1 MVDLHPVAFDNPLVF
16 QLLDPRGGGRAGQM
30 YPFSQF
36 FHRDPAVE
44 AQFFDNAFIG
54 LIHKQSPFKNKVN
67 RVKRFIQAVYS
78 NPLSSID

>member
-44 AQFFDNAFIG
+44 AQFFDNPFIG
-54 LIHKQSPFKNKVN
+54 LIHNQSPFKNKVN
-67 RVKRFIQAVYS
+67 RAERFI
-78 NPLSSID
+78 